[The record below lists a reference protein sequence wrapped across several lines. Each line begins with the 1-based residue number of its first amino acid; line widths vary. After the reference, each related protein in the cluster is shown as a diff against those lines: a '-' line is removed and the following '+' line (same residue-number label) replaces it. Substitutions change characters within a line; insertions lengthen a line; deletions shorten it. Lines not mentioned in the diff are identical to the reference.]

1 MRLSYY
7 TLLKVSCDSNR
18 QSYTM
23 FIYLKKKLTFST
35 IIQDKQNIQTNITC
49 SLHLL
54 IKIYSNVYIF

>member
-1 MRLSYY
+1 MYII
-7 TLLKVSCDSNR
+7 TGQDETHLLYAT

-54 IKIYSNVYIF
+54 MKIYSNVYIF